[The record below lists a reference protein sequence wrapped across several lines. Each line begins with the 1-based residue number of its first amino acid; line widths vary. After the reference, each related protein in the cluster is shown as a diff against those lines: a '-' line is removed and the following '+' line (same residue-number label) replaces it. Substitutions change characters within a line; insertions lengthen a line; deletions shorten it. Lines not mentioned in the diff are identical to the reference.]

1 MSFSRWGSTRGL
13 FFPLFFRCCVDLTRF
28 CRWTMNTI
36 AHKRWRQESVRLK
49 EKDGAE
55 NWGCHFGEQL
65 EKLLTACPVPFPGQT
80 STSALSTEPATTSA
94 STPPAASSATA
105 TKATS
110 STASRT
116 AEVSQHPSTRR
127 PRPSLAE
134 LQFGHSSSQ
143 KCFHFCE
150 MSWNVASELSVA

>member
-1 MSFSRWGSTRGL
+1 
-13 FFPLFFRCCVDLTRF
+13 
-28 CRWTMNTI
+28 MNTI
-36 AHKRWRQESVRLK
+36 AHKRRRQESVRLK

-55 NWGCHFGEQL
+55 NWGCHFGEQF
-65 EKLLTACPVPFPGQT
+65 EKLLTACPVPLPGQT
-80 STSALSTEPATTSA
+80 STSAPSTEPATTSA

-127 PRPSLAE
+127 SPRPSLAE
-134 LQFGHSSSQ
+134 LQFARSSSQ
-143 KCFHFCE
+143 KCFNFCE
-150 MSWNVASELSVA
+150 MS